1 MIDGLN
7 ASLAAHSSQKWTGT
21 EFLNPYRQSLEDE
34 GKAGHLVAG
43 HVEVGELLPQRRD
56 EV

>member
-1 MIDGLN
+1 M
-7 ASLAAHSSQKWTGT
+7 LALPSILHKNGHNTTGT
-21 EFLNPYRQSLEDE
+21 ECLNPYRQSLEDE

>member
-1 MIDGLN
+1 ML
-7 ASLAAHSSQKWTGT
+7 
-21 EFLNPYRQSLEDE
+21 LNPYRQSFEDE